1 MKRIKEFLNS
11 VFKFFGVEIKL
22 ISKNNAKNELKHQ
35 WIKAVG
41 VHHILDIG
49 ANEGQFAKNIRRYFP
64 NARIDSFEPIDH
76 CFEQLK
82 NNFITDK
89 NLYAHNCAL
98 GERNEKALI
107 NVNVSSE
114 SSSLLA
120 MTDIHH
126 QNYPNTDKSVEKEIS
141 VRRLDDLENI
151 VTATSKILMKIDVQ
165 GFELNVLKGAVNTL
179 KLVEV
184 IIIEVMYETLY
195 DGQSTFD
202 DLNDFLKAHN
212 FVFSGIYDQELS
224 PLNGKPIFADLI
236 YVAKKS

>member
-1 MKRIKEFLNS
+1 MKLKELIEKIAN
-11 VFKFFGVEIKL
+11 FFGIEIKL
-22 ISKNNAKNELKHQ
+22 LSTINRKNNLFHK
-35 WIKAVG
+35 WIIDTG
-41 VHHILDIG
+41 VNQILDIG
-49 ANEGQFAKNIRRYFP
+49 ANEGQFAKKIRNYFQ
-64 NARIDSFEPIDH
+64 NTKIDSFEPIID
-76 CFEQLK
+76 CYKILVDKFK
-82 NNFITDK
+82 NDINFK
-89 NLYAHNCAL
+89 GHNFAL
-98 GERNEKALI
+98 GNSNEKQIMNI
-107 NVNVSSE
+107 NASFVSS
-114 SSSLLA
+114 SILQ

-151 VTATSKILMKIDVQ
+151 VTASSKILMKIDVQ

>member
-1 MKRIKEFLNS
+1 MKLKELIE
-11 VFKFFGVEIKL
+11 KIAIFFGIEIKL
-22 ISKNNAKNELKHQ
+22 LSTINRKNNLFHK
-35 WIKAVG
+35 WIIDTG
-41 VHHILDIG
+41 VNQILDIG
-49 ANEGQFAKNIRRYFP
+49 ANEGQFAKKIRNYFQ
-64 NARIDSFEPIDH
+64 NTKIDSFEPIID
-76 CFEQLK
+76 CYKILVDKFK
-82 NNFITDK
+82 NDINFK
-89 NLYAHNCAL
+89 GHNFAL
-98 GERNEKALI
+98 GNSNEKQIMNI
-107 NVNVSSE
+107 NASFVSS
-114 SSSLLA
+114 SILQ

-165 GFELNVLKGAVNTL
+165 GFELNVLIGAVNTL